1 MLILWGAFGIAALM
15 HPGAYFG
22 VEASP
27 ATESMTGAPLFG
39 FIVLMNGNVIL
50 LIAGGNIFARFG
62 QVTPGLVVLLVQ
74 GVQIGWLAG
83 SKGFETRSIIGTN
96 TAC

>member
-1 MLILWGAFGIAALM
+1 MLSRLYQLSGYKRAVGVWVGFMLILWGAFGIAALM

-39 FIVLMNGNVIL
+39 FIVLMNGIVIL
-50 LIAGGNIFARFG
+50 LVAG
-62 QVTPGLVVLLVQ
+62 
-74 GVQIGWLAG
+74 
-83 SKGFETRSIIGTN
+83 
-96 TAC
+96 